1 MPRWTP
7 EARAKQARKIREWQP
22 WHDSTGPKTVV
33 GKARSCENAIKHGM
47 YSKLE
52 RPKYSAS
59 AMAIATQWRRRV
71 LGKS

>member
-47 YSKLE
+47 YSACV
-52 RPKYSAS
+52 RPKSPSLSTTTA
-59 AMAIATQWRRRV
+59 AQWRRRV